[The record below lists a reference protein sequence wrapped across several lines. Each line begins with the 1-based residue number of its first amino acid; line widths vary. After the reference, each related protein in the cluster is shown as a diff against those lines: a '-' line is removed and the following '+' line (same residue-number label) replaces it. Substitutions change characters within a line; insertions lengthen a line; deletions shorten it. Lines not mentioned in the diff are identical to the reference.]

1 MADSLEDLGSL
12 LKAFARARDWEQ
24 FHTPK
29 NLAMAMA
36 VEAAEIMEHFQ
47 WKTPEQSMSLEVGE
61 HREVALEL
69 ADVFIYLMRLAQELD
84 VDLVAVANEKMAI
97 NEKRFPAK
105 D

>member
-47 WKTPEQSMSLEVGE
+47 WKTPEQSMSLDAKE

-97 NEKRFPAK
+97 NEERFPAG